1 MTDHLRTSVQAPI
14 DSPIYRLIL
23 GETIYVPDET
33 TGLDW
38 RGTKAEAFVR
48 TEQWVNG
55 GLRLER
61 A

>member
-1 MTDHLRTSVQAPI
+1 MTDHLRTSVQA
-14 DSPIYRLIL
+14 PIYRLIL